1 METVI
6 RRRDFQKV
14 SRTLAAHSLPLNMFL
29 NHSIFTA
36 LKSGRGIIELSLNA
50 IKIVFIRGVQ
60 CLIKERWI
68 TDLTIIPRAVLM

>member
-1 METVI
+1 MSKLGVHLI
-6 RRRDFQKV
+6 RCKPG
-14 SRTLAAHSLPLNMFL
+14 HKCSLPLNMFL

-60 CLIKERWI
+60 CVIKERWI